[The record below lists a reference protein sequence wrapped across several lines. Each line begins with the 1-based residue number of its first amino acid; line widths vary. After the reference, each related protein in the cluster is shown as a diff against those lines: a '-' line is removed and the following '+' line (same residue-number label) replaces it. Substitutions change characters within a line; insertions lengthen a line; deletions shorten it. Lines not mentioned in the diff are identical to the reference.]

1 MGLVLF
7 IPLKNNNNNNNNKK
21 PDSYPAPL
29 GLKLGN
35 ARAIERGEIA
45 T

>member
-7 IPLKNNNNNNNNKK
+7 IPLKNKNNNNNKK
-21 PDSYPAPL
+21 TDSYPAPL

>member
-7 IPLKNNNNNNNNKK
+7 IPLKNNNNNNKK

-29 GLKLGN
+29 GFKLGN

>member
-1 MGLVLF
+1 MGLALF
-7 IPLKNNNNNNNNKK
+7 IPLTNNNNNNNKNRTRTQ
-21 PDSYPAPL
+21 PL
-29 GLKLGN
+29 SVWNDN

>member
-7 IPLKNNNNNNNNKK
+7 IPFKKKKKKK

-29 GLKLGN
+29 GLKVGN
-35 ARAIERGEIA
+35 ARAIERGGIA

>member
-1 MGLVLF
+1 MIL
-7 IPLKNNNNNNNNKK
+7 KK
-21 PDSYPAPL
+21 PDSYPTPL

-35 ARAIERGEIA
+35 DRAIERGEIA

>member
-7 IPLKNNNNNNNNKK
+7 IPLKNNNNNNKK

-35 ARAIERGEIA
+35 ARAIEHGEIA

>member
-7 IPLKNNNNNNNNKK
+7 IPLKNNNNNNKK

>member
-7 IPLKNNNNNNNNKK
+7 IPLTNNNNNNNNKK

-35 ARAIERGEIA
+35 ARAIDRGEIA

>member
-7 IPLKNNNNNNNNKK
+7 IPLKNNNSNNKK

>member
-7 IPLKNNNNNNNNKK
+7 IPLTNNNNNNNNKK

>member
-1 MGLVLF
+1 MGLALF
-7 IPLKNNNNNNNNKK
+7 IPLTNNNNNNKKKK

-29 GLKLGN
+29 GLKLDN

>member
-7 IPLKNNNNNNNNKK
+7 IPLKNNNNNNNK